1 MLPYHFS
8 LPGIDI
14 DVGLLGVGLGPV
26 MGVPHGTPKGL
37 LLVGHG
43 LALYHVGRRPRD
55 MWALKT
61 WGAHH
66 HPVRAQGCI
75 L

>member
-1 MLPYHFS
+1 MLPYHFC
-8 LPGIDI
+8 LPRVDI
-14 DVGLLGVGLGPV
+14 DVGLLGPV
-26 MGVPHGTPKGL
+26 MGMPHGTPEGL

-43 LALYHVGRRPRD
+43 LALYHVGRRPR
-55 MWALKT
+55 ALKT
-61 WGAHH
+61 LGAQH

>member
-43 LALYHVGRRPRD
+43 LALYHVGRRPR
-55 MWALKT
+55 ALKT
-61 WGAHH
+61 LGAHH

>member
-1 MLPYHFS
+1 MLPYHFC
-8 LPGIDI
+8 LPRVDI
-14 DVGLLGVGLGPV
+14 DVGLLGLGPV
-26 MGVPHGTPKGL
+26 MGMPHGTPKGL

-43 LALYHVGRRPRD
+43 LALYHVGRCPRD

-61 WGAHH
+61 LGAHH